1 MTEWDHGAD
10 HHEPGE
16 VWETPGS
23 AFESHLPD
31 EPTSLSEPYELG
43 EPDHDGVPDEPAG
56 LPAEAPADWSAGSGD
71 LAETDPGPVSGW
83 DAHPADLP
91 GPDSGLPGPG
101 GLPDFG
107 DPADPGGLAD
117 SGDPADHGDLGD
129 AGDPADPAAW
139 ADGTGIGADPFPP
152 ALDMD
157 VTPADGGPWT
167 DPELIGG
174 GTDDWSA
181 DPVTDPPA
189 ALLPDLA
196 AADGDPDASWES
208 LHDSDDPAV
217 RALAAHWHR

>member
-1 MTEWDHGAD
+1 MTEWDHGGD
-10 HHEPGE
+10 QPEPGE
-16 VWETPGS
+16 VWEAPGS

-31 EPTSLSEPYELG
+31 EPTSLCDPYEPG
-43 EPDHDGVPDEPAG
+43 GPDPDGVPDEPAG
-56 LPAEAPADWSAGSGD
+56 LPAEAPADWSAGTAD
-71 LAETDPGPVSGW
+71 LTETDPGPASGW
-83 DAHPADLP
+83 DAHPAGLP
-91 GPDSGLPGPG
+91 VAGPDP
-101 GLPDFG
+101 G
-107 DPADPGGLAD
+107 DPAAF
-117 SGDPADHGDLGD
+117 GDL
-129 AGDPADPAAW
+129 ADPAAW
-139 ADGTGIGADPFPP
+139 TDGTGTGADPFPP

-174 GTDDWSA
+174 GTEDRSA

-217 RALAAHWHR
+217 RALATHWHP